1 MKCVVCHSPDIV
13 EKRVDEEI
21 RIGDNIFLL
30 DVEALSCKNCG
41 ESYFDRKAMRK
52 IEEARTRLREHSV
65 TFQEVG
71 KVFRACV
78 A

>member
-13 EKRVDEEI
+13 EKQVDEEI
-21 RIGDNIFLL
+21 WIGENIFLME
-30 DVEALSCKNCG
+30 VEALSCMNCG
-41 ESYFDRKAMRK
+41 ESYFDRKALRK

-65 TFQEVG
+65 PFQEVG